1 MSRIVVALG
10 GNALGST
17 PDEQKERVRYTAK
30 VLVPLILAGHNLIIC
45 HGNGP
50 QVGMINLAFEK
61 GVDAGITPRMPLA
74 ECTAMSQ
81 GYIGYHLQNEIDSEI
96 ERQGTQGIPVITMLT
111 QTIVDEHDPAFQ
123 NPTKPIGSYYDE
135 ARARELMEET
145 GDLYVEDS
153 GRGWRKVVASPKPI
167 GIYETISLQT
177 LFYAREVIIAGG
189 GGGIP
194 VVKRGHRYEGVDAV
208 VDKDF
213 AASKLAELIDAD
225 YFIILTA
232 VDQVAIN
239 FGKPDQL
246 NLSELT
252 VDAARKH
259 IVDGQFASGSM
270 LPKVEAAI
278 GYAEA
283 KKGRSAIITSLE
295 KASEALEGKTGTRI
309 ICPLC

>member
-1 MSRIVVALG
+1 MSRIVIALG
-10 GNALGST
+10 GNALGNT
-17 PDEQKERVRYTAK
+17 PDEQLERVQYTAK
-30 VLVPLILAGHNLIIC
+30 VLTPLIIAGHNLIIC

-50 QVGMINLAFEK
+50 QVGMINLAFEA
-61 GVDAGITPRMPLA
+61 GADAGTTPQMPLA

-81 GYIGYHLQNEIDSEI
+81 GYIGYHLQNEIDAEI
-96 ERQGTQGIPVITMLT
+96 ERNGLSGIPVVTMLT
-111 QTIVDEHDPAFQ
+111 QTIVDEHDPAFKK
-123 NPTKPIGSYYDE
+123 PTKPIGPYYSE
-135 ARARELMEET
+135 EKAQALMRET
-145 GDLYVEDS
+145 GDRYIEDS

-194 VVKRGHRYEGVDAV
+194 IVRRGHRYVGVDAV

-225 YFIILTA
+225 YFITLTA
-232 VDQVAIN
+232 VDQVALD
-239 FGKPDQL
+239 FGKPTQRGLREMTTD
-246 NLSELT
+246 E
-252 VDAARKH
+252 ARTY
-259 IVDGQFASGSM
+259 IAEGQFAPGSM

-278 GYAEA
+278 CYAEA

-295 KASEALEGKTGTRI
+295 KSAHALEGTTGTTI
-309 ICPLC
+309 TCPHC

>member
-1 MSRIVVALG
+1 MSRIVIALG
-10 GNALGST
+10 GNALGNT
-17 PDEQKERVRYTAK
+17 PSEQLERTKHTAK
-30 VLVPLILAGHNLIIC
+30 TLAPLILAGHNLVIC

-61 GVDAGITPRMPLA
+61 GADAGLVPRMPLA

-81 GYIGYHLQNEIDSEI
+81 GYIGFHLQNEIDAEI
-96 ERQGTQGIPVITMLT
+96 ERSGVSGIPVITMLT
-111 QTIVDEHDPAFQ
+111 QTIVDEKDPAFA
-123 NPTKPIGSYYDE
+123 NPTKPIGSYYSEED
-135 ARARELMEET
+135 AAAIMAET
-145 GDLYVEDS
+145 GDTYVEDS

-194 VVKRGHRYEGVDAV
+194 IVKTECGYRGIDAV

-213 AASKLAELIDAD
+213 AAAKLAELIDAD

-239 FGKPDQL
+239 FGKPDQQGL
-246 NLSELT
+246 DEMT
-252 VDAARKH
+252 TAEAEEYIKQ
-259 IVDGQFASGSM
+259 GQFAPGSM
-270 LPKVEAAI
+270 LPKVEAAMS
-278 GYAEA
+278 YACA
-283 KKGRSAIITSLE
+283 KRGRSAIITSLE
-295 KASEALEGKTGTRI
+295 RASEALEGRTGTKI
-309 ICPLC
+309 VCTA